1 MVGYNDK
8 MRTLLETVIDK
19 IAEFEV
25 RVDRFSVI
33 KVVDNSS
40 LQICM
45 FFGVSFS
52 PFVDMPRTS
61 NRARVGNG
69 YTFKYTIQK
78 SNSTLRIF
86 CSSMACFINGKCNKI
101 SGCDW
106 IHVQQCAILLCIST
120 LFYCLQ
126 SDIGTKSN
134 ICSLNIHC

>member
-69 YTFKYTIQK
+69 YTFKYTIRNPIQP
-78 SNSTLRIF
+78 SEFFVPQWL
-86 CSSMACFINGKCNKI
+86 
-101 SGCDW
+101 
-106 IHVQQCAILLCIST
+106 VL
-120 LFYCLQ
+120 
-126 SDIGTKSN
+126 
-134 ICSLNIHC
+134 

>member
-8 MRTLLETVIDK
+8 MRTLLETVIGK

-61 NRARVGNG
+61 NEPELGMGIR
-69 YTFKYTIQK
+69 
-78 SNSTLRIF
+78 
-86 CSSMACFINGKCNKI
+86 
-101 SGCDW
+101 
-106 IHVQQCAILLCIST
+106 
-120 LFYCLQ
+120 
-126 SDIGTKSN
+126 SN
-134 ICSLNIHC
+134 IQFRNPIQPSEFFVPQWLVL